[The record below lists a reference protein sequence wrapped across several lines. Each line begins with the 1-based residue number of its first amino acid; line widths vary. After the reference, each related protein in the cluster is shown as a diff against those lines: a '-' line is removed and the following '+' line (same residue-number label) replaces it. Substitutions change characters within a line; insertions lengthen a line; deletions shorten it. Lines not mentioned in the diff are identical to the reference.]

1 MASKKITQ
9 LPAAGA
15 LTGAEPVELV
25 KGGVNV
31 QSTAQDIADLAL
43 TDEQS
48 RAFSETLVF
57 DKNEIE
63 VAQYTMT
70 DDITFVIDYANSLVN
85 ESSSMIMEIV
95 ADGVHAINFQSSVG
109 GTFAYIYPAGVV
121 SGVILEAGT
130 YEIYIYYLNGRARVN
145 IPGVS
150 SESSGLQQLSAPANF
165 NISAGA
171 AGVLN
176 MAWDDVSNET
186 EYQIEKS
193 ATGTG
198 GWVLYSNPAA
208 NATSDSES
216 GLGDGETVF
225 YRIKAVGDGV
235 TYADSPYSV
244 ASGQTVDGGDV
255 TAPVPTFNPANGNTV
270 WTVNRPLTIT
280 LDEAIIDADGT
291 TAITSANAADY
302 ITLKETN
309 SGGANIAFTAT
320 YDSVTRTFTVTPT
333 SGYGVTQ
340 LVYVALSGIEDVS
353 GNEMSTQSITFTTTN
368 KTYHN
373 GTSNRT
379 EFGDILD
386 SLFAA
391 NDTNFW
397 IEITTNNT
405 LTSGGRHLVSK
416 YYSVSG
422 GRCFSLYYENTDV
435 FFTFWGPGES
445 NAARVVKWAGAM
457 DSSEHDWV
465 LQYDGSIDTN
475 NGLDRVVL
483 TKDGVTVGSK
493 TLDSTAGPIFGSLLN
508 ASAQLAVGS
517 VLSAAGA
524 AGGFFTEEL
533 SDFKIKSA
541 GGTVTEIDVPVLFYE
556 EDESGNNRDG
566 TWV

>member
-1 MASKKITQ
+1 MPNKKIT
-9 LPAAGA
+9 
-15 LTGAEPVELV
+15 ELDTATTPDGSELLEV
-25 KGGVNV
+25 V
-31 QSTAQDIADLAL
+31 QSGTNKKLTAQEVADLAV

-63 VAQYTMT
+63 VAQHTMVG
-70 DDITFVIDYANSLVN
+70 DITFVIDSGSSLVN

-95 ADGVHAINFQSSVG
+95 ANGVNSINFSSSVG
-109 GTFAYIYPAGVV
+109 ATFAYIYPAGVV

-165 NISAGA
+165 QISAGA
-171 AGVLN
+171 AGILN
-176 MAWDDVSNET
+176 MAWDDVANET

-216 GLGDGETVF
+216 GLGNGETVF
-225 YRIKAVGDGV
+225 YRIKAIGDGV
-235 TYADSPYSV
+235 TYADSPYST
-244 ASGQTVDGGDV
+244 ASGQTIDGGDV
-255 TAPVPTFNPANGNTV
+255 TAPVPTFNPANGNNV

-280 LDEAIIDADGT
+280 LNEAIIDSDGV
-291 TAITSANAADY
+291 TAVTSANAADY

-333 SGYGVTQ
+333 NGYGVTQ
-340 LVYVALSGIEDVS
+340 LVYVALSGIEDVT
-353 GNEMSTQSITFTTTN
+353 GNEMTTQSITFTTTN

-379 EFGDILD
+379 AFGDILD

-422 GRCFSLYYENTDV
+422 GRCFSLYYENTDI

-465 LQYDGSIDTN
+465 LKYDGSIDTN
-475 NGLDRVVL
+475 NGLDRAIL
-483 TKDGVTVGSK
+483 TKDGATVGSK
-493 TLDSTAGPIFGSLLN
+493 TLDYAAGALFGALLN

-524 AGGFFTEEL
+524 GGGFYTEEL

-541 GGTVTEIDVPVLFYE
+541 AGTVTEIDVPVLFYE
-556 EDESGNNRDG
+556 TDNSGNNRDG
-566 TWV
+566 SWA